1 MRCAMLINLNGEL
14 VPKEK
19 AVVSVFDH
27 GLLYGDGIFE
37 GIRIYS
43 GNIFRLKDHIDRLFK
58 SAKFI
63 NMDIGMTKEEVIK
76 ETVKTVKANKLS
88 DGYIRLVITRGVGDL
103 GLDPKKCTEGV
114 TYFIIASSIS
124 LYPDEY
130 YTKGLTI
137 TTVAVRR
144 NISEAIEPR
153 VKSLNYLNNILA
165 KMEAGNH
172 GSLEAIMI
180 NNLGHVA
187 EATGD
192 NVFTVTGNDLK
203 TPTLTSGAL
212 DGITRRS
219 VMEIAKK
226 MKMNVKED
234 VMTRY
239 DLYTADECFLTGT
252 AAKVIPVV
260 KIDARPIGEGKPGL
274 VTKKIT
280 AAFSRMTK
288 VVGVKVK

>member
-1 MRCAMLINLNGEL
+1 MLINLNGKL
-14 VPKEK
+14 VPKEQ

-37 GIRIYS
+37 GIRIYG
-43 GNIFRLKDHIDRLFK
+43 GNIFRLEDHIDRLYM
-58 SAKFI
+58 SAKFL
-63 NMDIGMTKEEVIK
+63 NMNIGMSKKEMIS

-88 DGYIRLVITRGVGDL
+88 DGYIRLVVTRGGGDL

-114 TYFIIASSIS
+114 TYFIIAANIS
-124 LYPDEY
+124 LYPEEY

-137 TTVAVRR
+137 TTVAIRR

-153 VKSLNYLNNILA
+153 VKSLNYLNNVLA
-165 KMEAGNH
+165 KIEAGNH

-192 NVFTVTGNDLK
+192 NVFVIRGNELV

-212 DGITRRS
+212 DGMTRRT
-219 VMEIAKK
+219 VMEIARKLK
-226 MKMNVKED
+226 MDVKEEI
-234 VMTRY
+234 MTRY
-239 DLYTADECFLTGT
+239 DLYNADECFLTGT

-260 KIDARPIGEGKPGL
+260 KIDARVIGSGVPGVKTKKLIGEFKKL
-274 VTKKIT
+274 TTKL
-280 AAFSRMTK
+280 
-288 VVGVKVK
+288 GVKV

>member
-1 MRCAMLINLNGEL
+1 MLINLNGEL